1 MANYYAD
8 RIRIGSERN
17 LGNEVT
23 RETPQ
28 KVELGL
34 GVKKAL
40 LCSVKAQENNEL
52 FRFFFFFFFLLL
64 LLSKLLLWLYDLRRN
79 ED

>member
-23 RETPQ
+23 KETPQ
-28 KVELGL
+28 KVDLGL
-34 GVKKAL
+34 GVKKEL

-52 FRFFFFFFFLLL
+52 FRFFFFFLLLLL

>member
-17 LGNEVT
+17 LENEET

-34 GVKKAL
+34 GVKKAI

-52 FRFFFFFFFLLL
+52 FRFFFFFSSSSSFALKVIALAI
-64 LLSKLLLWLYDLRRN
+64 
-79 ED
+79 

>member
-1 MANYYAD
+1 MANYYVD
-8 RIRIGSERN
+8 RIRIGSESN

-40 LCSVKAQENNEL
+40 LCSVKAQENKEL
-52 FRFFFFFFFLLL
+52 FRFFFFFLLL

>member
-8 RIRIGSERN
+8 RIRIGSGRN

-34 GVKKAL
+34 GSEE
-40 LCSVKAQENNEL
+40 SVTMFCESPRKQ
-52 FRFFFFFFFLLL
+52 
-64 LLSKLLLWLYDLRRN
+64 
-79 ED
+79 